1 MLHSWEDSHLG
12 LTYKGPLSFWGRLL
26 LQEAVT
32 LLTVGRDVNSDKV
45 FPPASLA
52 PQSGA
57 HRSCAFRHFQSHPK
71 NVFFRLCR

>member
-32 LLTVGRDVNSDKV
+32 LLTVGRDVKSDKV

-52 PQSGA
+52 LQSGA
-57 HRSCAFRHFQSHPK
+57 QRSSEIPNPIPK
-71 NVFFRLCR
+71 NVFFCLCR